1 MVREAGGWTND
12 FLAADALERGNA
24 VLACAPGLKEA
35 LVTVTGVEQ
44 ASEKL
49 ERRIS

>member
-12 FLAADALERGNA
+12 YLAGEALQRGNA
-24 VLACAPGLKEA
+24 VLACAPGLHEA
-35 LVTVTGVEQ
+35 LVAVTGVGQ
-44 ASEKL
+44 ATEKL